1 MACAGPWLCY
11 NEILIGEEFFMD
23 HISREEIITMLSF
36 KGFTTDALIKKSDE
50 ELDNLYIEYI
60 VLHEDYV

>member
-1 MACAGPWLCY
+1 
-11 NEILIGEEFFMD
+11 MD
-23 HISREEIITMLSF
+23 HISRQDIMLMLSV
-36 KGFTTDALIKKSDE
+36 KGYFSTDSLVKMSDE